1 MKMQSRLRCLLLVQS
16 LISATAAGQGEFPV
30 KEENGVRAEMR
41 DGVSLVA
48 DIFRP
53 EQDGTFPVLL
63 QRTPYDRGTSAAQA
77 RELASYGYIVVVG
90 P

>member
-1 MKMQSRLRCLLLVQS
+1 MKVHPRVRSLLILHF
-16 LISATAAGQGEFPV
+16 LLSAAAAGQGEFSV

-53 EQDGTFPVLL
+53 DQDGTFPVLL
-63 QRTPYDRGTSAAQA
+63 QRTPFCAHSPGHSRME
-77 RELASYGYIVVVG
+77 RELRVFD
-90 P
+90 